1 MTKRILVLLG
11 HPDPSPE
18 RFGAAL
24 ASAYVEAASKAGHTV
39 RRVDLSGV
47 DTPLLTNQTDF
58 ATRPPL
64 LEIKAIQDDILW
76 AEHVVIVFP
85 LWLGSIP
92 AKLKAL
98 LEQVFCGG
106 FGFEVTERSFHGLLR
121 GRSARLVVT
130 MGMPAIAFWLMFG
143 GHGLLALDKSIL
155 AMAGMKPIRKTV
167 IGGVEA
173 IGDKGRLKWLA
184 RMRRYGEAGV

>member
-24 ASAYVEAASKAGHTV
+24 ANAYVEAASQAGHTV
-39 RRVDLSGV
+39 RRVDLSALE
-47 DTPLLTNQTDF
+47 TPLLTNQTDF
-58 ATRPPL
+58 KAGPPPL
-64 LEIKAIQDDILW
+64 PIKAIQDDILW

-98 LEQVFCGG
+98 LEQMFRGG
-106 FGFEVTERSFHGLLR
+106 FGFEVTEHGFHGQLK

-155 AMAGMKPIRKTV
+155 AMSGMKPIRKTV

-173 IGDKGRLKWLA
+173 IGDKGRRKWLD
-184 RMRRYGEAGV
+184 RLRRFGTLGV